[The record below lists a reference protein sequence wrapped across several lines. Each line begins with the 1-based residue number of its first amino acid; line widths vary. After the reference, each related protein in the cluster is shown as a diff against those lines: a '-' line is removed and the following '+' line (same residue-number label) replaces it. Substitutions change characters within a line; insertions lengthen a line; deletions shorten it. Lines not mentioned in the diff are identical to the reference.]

1 MIKLV
6 KKCLP
11 TIIGICFLGTPCII
25 ADVSGGAESH
35 IINAL
40 CSIGALIA
48 FSFAICLD
56 GEWHLKDEFRLK
68 SKEKLERMQGIIA
81 MSVFYGVALVG
92 HLFKIGWLIP
102 LYTGKDGLGIG
113 FIPFLLTFVA
123 VGFYTLVYKWIAKKR
138 KNEVGL

>member
-1 MIKLV
+1 MRLV

-11 TIIGICFLGTPCII
+11 TIIGFCFLETPAMI
-25 ADVSGGAESH
+25 AKVSDGAESH
-35 IINAL
+35 IINVL

-68 SKEKLERMQGIIA
+68 SKEKLERMQGIIT

-92 HLFKIGWLIP
+92 YLFRIEWLIP
-102 LYTGKDGLGIG
+102 FYTGKDGFGMGL
-113 FIPFLLTFVA
+113 IPFLLTFVA
-123 VGFYTLVYKWIAKKR
+123 VGCFTFVYKWIAKKR
-138 KNEVGL
+138 KNEVGLL